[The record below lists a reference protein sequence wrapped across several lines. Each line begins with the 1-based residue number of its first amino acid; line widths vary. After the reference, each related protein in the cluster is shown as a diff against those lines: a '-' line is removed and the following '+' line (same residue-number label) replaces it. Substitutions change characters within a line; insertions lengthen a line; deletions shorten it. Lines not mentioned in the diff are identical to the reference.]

1 MIDMLVPQGSTY
13 AGDIDFVFDVV
24 FWLVVFWTLACFAVF
39 FYCIFKFRAKPGV
52 KAAYI
57 AGESKEEK
65 RFVSVP
71 HFLVLVCDIAVIYFA
86 VATWYNVKQEMPE
99 PDRTV
104 RVIAQQWAWTFIHPG
119 PNNVLDT
126 PVNATQL
133 DASECAKGAGCG
145 AGSCISGEAGP
156 ICVDDIVTTEDLH
169 IEAGLTYKYELVS
182 LDVMHDFS
190 VPVFRLKQDAIPG
203 RVITGWFKATED
215 IPPNPAVTAAK
226 AKLAAGG
233 DMHLSQQIAASRAPN
248 EYDLQCAEM
257 CGIGHGIMSA
267 KVVLETPEQHRS
279 WIASLGEKAKAA
291 TAALK

>member
-1 MIDMLVPQGSTY
+1 MIDFLVPQGSTY

-24 FWLVVFWTLACFAVF
+24 FWLTLFWSLACFAVF
-39 FYCIFKFRAKPGV
+39 FYCIFKFKAKPGV

-57 AGESKEEK
+57 AGESKEQK

-71 HFLVLVCDIAVIYFA
+71 HFLVLVCDVFVIYFA

-119 PNNVLDT
+119 ANNVLDT
-126 PVNATQL
+126 PVGAKQL
-133 DASECAKGAGCG
+133 HASECAMGAGCG
-145 AGSCISGEAGP
+145 AGSCISSEAGP
-156 ICVDDIVTTEDLH
+156 TCVDDIVTTEDLH
-169 IEAGLTYKYELVS
+169 IEAGLKYKFELVS

-190 VPVFRLKQDAIPG
+190 IPVFRLKQDAIPG
-203 RVITGWFKATED
+203 RVITGWFEAKAD

-226 AKLAAGG
+226 AKLASG
-233 DMHLSQQIAASRAPN
+233 MELHESQKIAASRAVN

-267 KVVLETPEQHRS
+267 KVVLETAEQHQT
-279 WIASLGEKAKAA
+279 WIADLAEKAKAS
-291 TAALK
+291 AAAMK